1 MKTNFTTTI
10 FALILSIQS
19 FNAQV
24 GRVWA
29 TIGNHTILTSTI
41 EGQIT
46 SSDLAF
52 NQAIQNLGI
61 FSVKKA
67 LPASRKVKLQNVY
80 EISCNCDVNDLYA
93 SLVNQVSVVSGVEFA
108 PNYETLSLPN
118 DYNAMFTNDYA
129 LDLIKAKDAWD
140 ITIGSADISIAISDL
155 NFDTHHEEMN
165 GKVTYY
171 DSTNT
176 SNQTHGTAV
185 AILAAGNTNNL
196 VGKSS
201 IGYNSSLALYHMDY
215 NDVLVASYAGARI
228 INLSWT
234 SGCLLNQYGQDAINE
249 AYENGSFIIAAAGN
263 GSTCGG
269 SENLVYPAAYD
280 NVFAVTSIGPSDNH
294 ERTIGNSG
302 TTHQHNVKVDLSAPG
317 YDVAIS
323 SMNGFYSTGNGTS
336 YAAPQVAGTVALML
350 ANNPCLTN
358 SEIENIL
365 KSSAAKIDYL
375 NPSYSGKIGAGR
387 LDAAA
392 AVAMTKMINATISN
406 VTCFDEQ
413 NGSINLTIN
422 SENVNQIYW
431 VNGNNTED
439 ISNLSAGSYRVQ
451 VTFNNGCNLW
461 ESFTVSQ
468 PDSIYV
474 NAQITNALEN
484 NGSIYLQ
491 VAGGTPDYS
500 FSWSTNETN
509 SQIENLNPG
518 TYQVTVTDQ
527 NGCSKIYEYDVL
539 QLQNTATLNENS
551 ENKIA
556 IYPNPSNGNA
566 TITWEA
572 NAFNKIQIVNQN
584 GQLVIE
590 QTIEFMSQFYAE
602 QLTTGIYFVN
612 LIDEKNTIQS
622 RKMIVQ

>member
-249 AYENGSFIIAAAGN
+249 AYENGSFILAAAGN

-280 NVFAVTSIGPSDNH
+280 NVIAVTSI
-294 ERTIGNSG
+294 
-302 TTHQHNVKVDLSAPG
+302 
-317 YDVAIS
+317 
-323 SMNGFYSTGNGTS
+323 
-336 YAAPQVAGTVALML
+336 
-350 ANNPCLTN
+350 
-358 SEIENIL
+358 
-365 KSSAAKIDYL
+365 
-375 NPSYSGKIGAGR
+375 
-387 LDAAA
+387 
-392 AVAMTKMINATISN
+392 
-406 VTCFDEQ
+406 
-413 NGSINLTIN
+413 
-422 SENVNQIYW
+422 
-431 VNGNNTED
+431 
-439 ISNLSAGSYRVQ
+439 
-451 VTFNNGCNLW
+451 
-461 ESFTVSQ
+461 
-468 PDSIYV
+468 
-474 NAQITNALEN
+474 
-484 NGSIYLQ
+484 
-491 VAGGTPDYS
+491 
-500 FSWSTNETN
+500 
-509 SQIENLNPG
+509 
-518 TYQVTVTDQ
+518 
-527 NGCSKIYEYDVL
+527 
-539 QLQNTATLNENS
+539 
-551 ENKIA
+551 
-556 IYPNPSNGNA
+556 
-566 TITWEA
+566 
-572 NAFNKIQIVNQN
+572 
-584 GQLVIE
+584 
-590 QTIEFMSQFYAE
+590 
-602 QLTTGIYFVN
+602 
-612 LIDEKNTIQS
+612 LIDEWVLFNGEWHVLCGASGCRYS
-622 RKMIVQ
+622 RINVGK

>member
-302 TTHQHNVKVDLSAPG
+302 TTHQHNLKVDLSAPG

-358 SEIENIL
+358 SEIEDIL

-392 AVAMTKMINATISN
+392 AVAMTKTINATISN

-431 VNGNNTED
+431 VNGNTTED

-527 NGCSKIYEYDVL
+527 NGCSKIYEYEVL
-539 QLQNTATLNENS
+539 QLQNTATFNENS

-602 QLTTGIYFVN
+602 QLTTGIYYVN
-612 LIDEKNTIQS
+612 LIDEKNTLQS

>member
-1 MKTNFTTTI
+1 
-10 FALILSIQS
+10 
-19 FNAQV
+19 
-24 GRVWA
+24 
-29 TIGNHTILTSTI
+29 
-41 EGQIT
+41 
-46 SSDLAF
+46 
-52 NQAIQNLGI
+52 
-61 FSVKKA
+61 
-67 LPASRKVKLQNVY
+67 
-80 EISCNCDVNDLYA
+80 
-93 SLVNQVSVVSGVEFA
+93 
-108 PNYETLSLPN
+108 
-118 DYNAMFTNDYA
+118 
-129 LDLIKAKDAWD
+129 
-140 ITIGSADISIAISDL
+140 
-155 NFDTHHEEMN
+155 
-165 GKVTYY
+165 
-171 DSTNT
+171 
-176 SNQTHGTAV
+176 
-185 AILAAGNTNNL
+185 
-196 VGKSS
+196 
-201 IGYNSSLALYHMDY
+201 
-215 NDVLVASYAGARI
+215 
-228 INLSWT
+228 
-234 SGCLLNQYGQDAINE
+234 
-249 AYENGSFIIAAAGN
+249 
-263 GSTCGG
+263 
-269 SENLVYPAAYD
+269 
-280 NVFAVTSIGPSDNH
+280 
-294 ERTIGNSG
+294 
-302 TTHQHNVKVDLSAPG
+302 
-317 YDVAIS
+317 
-323 SMNGFYSTGNGTS
+323 
-336 YAAPQVAGTVALML
+336 ML

-365 KSSAAKIDYL
+365 KASAAKIDYL

-406 VTCFDEQ
+406 VSCFGEQ

-431 VNGNNTED
+431 VNGSNTED
-439 ISNLSAGSYRVQ
+439 LSNLSAGSYRVQ

-461 ESFTVSQ
+461 ESFTVFQ

-500 FSWSTNETN
+500 FTWSTNETN

-518 TYQVTVTDQ
+518 TYQVTINDQ

-539 QLQNTATLNENS
+539 QLQNTASVYENS

-590 QTIEFMSQFYAE
+590 QTIEFMSQFYVE
-602 QLTTGIYFVN
+602 QLTTGIYFVH
-612 LIDEKNTIQS
+612 LIDEKNTLQS

>member
-302 TTHQHNVKVDLSAPG
+302 TTHQHNLKVDLSAPG

-358 SEIENIL
+358 SEIEDIL

-392 AVAMTKMINATISN
+392 AVAMTKTINATISN

-431 VNGNNTED
+431 VNGNTTED

-527 NGCSKIYEYDVL
+527 NGCSKIYEYEVL

-602 QLTTGIYFVN
+602 QLTTGIYYVN
-612 LIDEKNTIQS
+612 LIDEKNTLQS